1 MKDDAQD
8 SHTPTDLPRCPRSS
22 QCLHFIDELGR
33 HTSSHDSTQE
43 DAQDEQI
50 LAELRVHVP
59 TCPTC
64 TATLASMNK
73 AIAEQR
79 RAIRAILDEGEQ
91 RVPSTMAQIMTA
103 IRQEQR
109 TAEKT
114 LIDAS
119 NHVQS
124 VIPATA
130 PFPQIRNVETPLPIA
145 PRRRFRSGLALAAV
159 AAILI
164 ISFGLLSYMLPRP
177 STTTTSTSKVTS
189 TASVPTSTA
198 TKLAPVAPAI
208 TSEWSAVIMTYQ
220 INGTTVIAN
229 YDPVNNKSVILTTS
243 PYAVTS
249 VAGVSHHGDKVL
261 YSTYDGFKTSYYL
274 YPQSTTNA
282 FYTTPDKNSSA
293 VWSTDDRFIF
303 INTSKGVAQID
314 VETHNVTPILPS
326 IASATLNNYRD
337 GYLYYVKG
345 YQGQAYSSE
354 GVLNRVNVTN
364 GVTQQITPSCQH
376 GANFWLSPGGIN
388 VYYTCLDQQN
398 IALYTVKSDGT
409 KASVLRYRADNVIGY
424 EGNDGVPLTLMNSDG
439 KYQVVQLDLNSPQKD
454 SILLEDVA
462 PGASTVVANDI
473 AVAPYGHA
481 LIARGTY
488 STGNT
493 TTTEQL
499 WYRDLLT
506 GKKQQLILPQDARSP
521 YAIGWDK
528 LHVPGDTSVPMV

>member
-119 NHVQS
+119 NHVQTMT
-124 VIPATA
+124 PTA

-145 PRRRFRSGLALAAV
+145 TRRRFRSGLALAAV

-424 EGNDGVPLTLMNSDG
+424 EGNNGVPLTLMNSDG